1 MIQFGYLNINE
12 DKYEIILVLAD
23 WDAKVCMDAPSTF
36 HMRESYA
43 LKSQIHD
50 PDTPTFMEAL
60 SGKHMN
66 EYYNAMDEEINSLI
80 RMDTW
85 EIFPSK

>member
-1 MIQFGYLNINE
+1 
-12 DKYEIILVLAD
+12 
-23 WDAKVCMDAPSTF
+23 
-36 HMRESYA
+36 MRSSYA

-50 PDTPTFMEAL
+50 PDTPIFMEAL
-60 SGKHMN
+60 SGKHIN
-66 EYYNAMDEEINSLI
+66 EYYNAMEEEINSLI